1 MWGVNMKL
9 TPFPI
14 RFYALCM
21 VLTSTACQSKN
32 EVPQGGTAADA
43 AASSAIKKAPA
54 EFLEKARKNLKFVEG
69 GSFQMGDFGHLHSE
83 ERLPYST
90 SANNK
95 PLHKVTLDSFSMSAY
110 KITYEDH
117 DAYAETADVPKVGMD
132 KFTIKRR
139 HPKIAASL
147 VWQEARDY
155 CQWLGKQLNLPMDLP
170 TEAQWE
176 YAARNRGQFWVVA
189 TDNGKMEL
197 GRNAFSF
204 DERSAYAKQH
214 GLTRLEPSLPQ
225 GHFPP
230 NPLGLYDMFT
240 EGHEWMLDWYAPDY
254 YAKSPEK
261 NPTGPITGTE
271 KVLRSSRGGGGDN
284 LIMGDGLS
292 FTRSH
297 RPPEGLIDEELILP
311 AGRGTT
317 SRCVV
322 NRTTPAGP

>member
-1 MWGVNMKL
+1 MSNRWPLKGLGLMLVV
-9 TPFPI
+9 
-14 RFYALCM
+14 A
-21 VLTSTACQSKN
+21 SSACQSSNNDGAPKEARAN
-32 EVPQGGTAADA
+32 V
-43 AASSAIKKAPA
+43 SSSGANALQTFLAKA
-54 EFLEKARKNLKFVEG
+54 KGNLKFVEG
-69 GSFQMGDFGHLHSE
+69 GSFQMGDFGPVHSPE
-83 ERLPYST
+83 KLPYS
-90 SANNK
+90 SDADNK

-117 DAYAETADVPKVGMD
+117 DAYAQATGKPKVGMVAL
-132 KFTIKRR
+132 KRGKR
-139 HPKIAASL
+139 HPRIAASL
-147 VWQEARDY
+147 TWQEARDY
-155 CQWLGKQLNLPMDLP
+155 CQWLGQQLNLPMDLP

-176 YAARNRGQFWVVA
+176 YAARNRGQFWVVG

-240 EGHEWMLDWYAPDY
+240 EGHEWMLDWYATDY

-261 NPTGPITGTE
+261 NPMGPATGTE

-297 RPPEGLIDEELILP
+297 RPPEGLIDDELIIP

-322 NRTTPAGP
+322 NQTTPVGS